1 MLIINKYMRDNRKT
15 LPKVCVRKSTANQHT
30 TKNLNFPST
39 KKSAEKTFSFIYQVN
54 PRAWNMPNTILST
67 QLEALNKKN
76 KILSSWKLHP
86 SSKTQAINKQ
96 GKYQI
101 MIHVK
106 EKNATEVIRQKHDWV
121 TTQDWMV
128 RQDLTTE
135 ESFWLSSK

>member
-1 MLIINKYMRDNRKT
+1 
-15 LPKVCVRKSTANQHT
+15 
-30 TKNLNFPST
+30 
-39 KKSAEKTFSFIYQVN
+39 
-54 PRAWNMPNTILST
+54 
-67 QLEALNKKN
+67 
-76 KILSSWKLHP
+76 
-86 SSKTQAINKQ
+86 
-96 GKYQI
+96 